1 MEIAPIA
8 GIRVTPV
15 LRPQPVD
22 PELTAF
28 FDIEAAA
35 KPSDDT
41 YSAAKRKAAGAEEDE
56 GDDLDLGE
64 AESEDAPASPV
75 AGEEAMSSISYFA

>member
-15 LRPQPVD
+15 LKPQPVD
-22 PELTAF
+22 PQLTAF

-35 KPSDDT
+35 KPNDDT
-41 YSAAKRKAAGAEEDE
+41 YSAAKKKAAGAEED
-56 GDDLDLGE
+56 DDDMDLAE
-64 AESEDAPASPV
+64 AEAEDAPASPG
-75 AGEEAMSSISYFA
+75 AAEEATGSISYFA

>member
-15 LRPQPVD
+15 LKPQPVD
-22 PELTAF
+22 PQLTAF

-41 YSAAKRKAAGAEEDE
+41 YSAAKKKAAGAEED
-56 GDDLDLGE
+56 DDMDLAE
-64 AESEDAPASPV
+64 AEAEDAPASPGT
-75 AGEEAMSSISYFA
+75 AEEATGSISYFA

>member
-15 LRPQPVD
+15 LKPQPD
-22 PELTAF
+22 APRLTAF

-35 KPSDDT
+35 KPGDDT
-41 YSAAKRKAAGAEEDE
+41 YSAAKQKAAGAEEDD
-56 GDDLDLGE
+56 GDDLELGE
-64 AESEDAPASPV
+64 TEAEVGPASPTADEDAP
-75 AGEEAMSSISYFA
+75 GSISFFA

>member
-15 LRPQPVD
+15 LKPQPVG
-22 PELTAF
+22 PQLTAF

-35 KPSDDT
+35 KPGDDS
-41 YSAAKRKAAGAEEDE
+41 YSGAKKKAAGAEEDD
-56 GDDLDLGE
+56 GDDLDLVE
-64 AESEDAPASPV
+64 AEDEEAPASPV
-75 AGEEAMSSISYFA
+75 AGEETRGSISYFA

>member
-15 LRPQPVD
+15 LKPQPAD
-22 PELTAF
+22 SQLTAF

-35 KPSDDT
+35 KAGDDT
-41 YSAAKRKAAGAEEDE
+41 YSAGRKKAAGAEEDD
-56 GDDLDLGE
+56 GGDLDLGDSE
-64 AESEDAPASPV
+64 AEGAPVPPTADEDA
-75 AGEEAMSSISYFA
+75 GGSINYFA

>member
-15 LRPQPVD
+15 LKPQPVD
-22 PELTAF
+22 PQLTAF

-35 KPSDDT
+35 KPGDDS
-41 YSAAKRKAAGAEEDE
+41 YSGAKKTAGAEEDD
-56 GDDLDLGE
+56 GDDLDLVE
-64 AESEDAPASPV
+64 AEDEEAPASPV
-75 AGEEAMSSISYFA
+75 AAEETRGSISYFA

>member
-8 GIRVTPV
+8 GIRVMPV
-15 LRPQPVD
+15 QKPHPVGPQ
-22 PELTAF
+22 LTAF

-35 KPSDDT
+35 KPGDDSH
-41 YSAAKRKAAGAEEDE
+41 SAAKKKASGAEEDD

-64 AESEDAPASPV
+64 TEAEDAPASPA
-75 AGEEAMSSISYFA
+75 AGEEAMSNISFFA

>member
-15 LRPQPVD
+15 LKPQPVD
-22 PELTAF
+22 PQLTAF

-35 KPSDDT
+35 KPGDDT
-41 YSAAKRKAAGAEEDE
+41 YSAAKKKAAGAEEDD

-64 AESEDAPASPV
+64 IEAEDAAASPA
-75 AGEEAMSSISYFA
+75 AGEEAMGSISYFA